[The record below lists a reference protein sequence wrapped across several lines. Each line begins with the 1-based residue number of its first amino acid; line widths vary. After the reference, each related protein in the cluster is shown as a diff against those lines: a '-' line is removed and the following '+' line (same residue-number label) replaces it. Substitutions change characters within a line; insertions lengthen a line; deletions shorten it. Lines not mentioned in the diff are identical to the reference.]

1 MPFHS
6 APLIQRLTLDTLPPG
21 RHTFRFDAL
30 PTGVGQSW
38 LVPVLVYRGARPGPR
53 VMITAG
59 VHGDELNGVLA
70 AQQLGRE
77 LDVTQLAG
85 TVILVPGVNPS
96 GMVAR
101 HRDFLPG
108 DPDCSSVN
116 LNRIFPG
123 RADGNSAER
132 YLHRVWTQLLAGNAD
147 YALDLHTQ
155 TRGARY
161 PLFVFADYRV
171 PEALAMARAFGPDCI
186 QDDPGEPGVLETV
199 WNQSGVPSITVEV
212 GGGSVAE
219 PLTVRR
225 AVAGIHRVLAHLGMT
240 LPRAE
245 PEGCEPVSVPVEG
258 NVTTTI
264 RAEIGGM
271 ALPQVAL
278 GQPVAEGDLLTIQY
292 DAFGAEAHRYHAPV
306 AGWVLSLNDDP
317 LREPGAL
324 LVRLLH
330 HR

>member
-6 APLIQRLTLDTLPPG
+6 APLIQRLMLDDLPAG
-21 RHTFRFDAL
+21 RHPFRFDVL
-30 PTGVGQSW
+30 PNGLGQSW
-38 LVPVLVYRGARPGPR
+38 QVPVLVYRGARPGPR

-59 VHGDELNGVLA
+59 VHGDELNGVLT

-77 LDVTQLAG
+77 LDPEQLAG
-85 TVILVPGVNPS
+85 TVILVPGLNPS
-96 GMVAR
+96 GMLAR
-101 HRDFLPG
+101 HRDFFPG

-116 LNRIFPG
+116 FNRIFPG
-123 RADGNSAER
+123 RAEGNSAER
-132 YLHRVWTQLLAGNAD
+132 YLHRVWTQLLEGNAD

-161 PLFVFADYRV
+161 PLFVFADYRI
-171 PEALAMARAFGPDCI
+171 PQALAMARALGPDAI

-199 WNQSGVPSITVEV
+199 WNQQGVPCITIEV

-219 PLTVRR
+219 PHTVQR
-225 AVAGIHRVLAHLGMT
+225 AVAGLHRVLAHLGMT
-240 LPRAE
+240 DARAT
-245 PEGCEPVSVPVEG
+245 PKGCEPVSVPMEG
-258 NVTTTI
+258 DVTTTV
-264 RAEIGGM
+264 RAELGGM

-278 GQPVAEGDLLTIQY
+278 GQPVKEGDLVAIQY
-292 DAFGAEAHRYHAPV
+292 DAFGAEARRYYAPV

-317 LREPGAL
+317 LREPGTL

-330 HR
+330 HK